1 MNAIEQARQAYA
13 PTQIAVRT
21 ARAVEAQLLT
31 QITTRLR
38 QASEGGLRSF
48 SELASVIHDNRRV
61 WTTLAVSVADR
72 DNQLP
77 SDLRASPFYL
87 ADFVERHSAAVLRG
101 DAEINPLIDINSA
114 IIRGLNGQV
123 PV

>member
-77 SDLRASPFYL
+77 SDLRASLFYL
-87 ADFVERHSAAVLRG
+87 AEFVERHSAAVLRG